1 MITKTAL
8 AKITTIPTITEED
21 TATAEEIVVKDMVV
35 MDTKSPTV
43 FMAMAKEKA
52 KREEDREIE
61 RVGGGELR
69 RC

>member
-43 FMAMAKEKA
+43 FMATAKEKA